1 MSRTMAAMVAALF
14 LSGCQQPASTEAKQN
29 ANPEKYSRD
38 RQLCLAQ
45 VDDYMRNRRNVDD
58 SRRDVFRGE
67 SDRFGQSQLPDSMA
81 AYGDNRTSDRML
93 ERCMEARGWPQP
105 QKPWWQKIGS

>member
-1 MSRTMAAMVAALF
+1 MAAMVAAL
-14 LSGCQQPASTEAKQN
+14 LLAACQQQAANSEAKQN

-45 VDDYMRNRRNVDD
+45 VDDYMRNRRNVDE

-81 AYGDNRTSDRML
+81 AYGDSKTSDRMM
-93 ERCMEARGWPQP
+93 ERCMEARGWAQP
-105 QKPWWQKIGS
+105 QKPWWQRIAS